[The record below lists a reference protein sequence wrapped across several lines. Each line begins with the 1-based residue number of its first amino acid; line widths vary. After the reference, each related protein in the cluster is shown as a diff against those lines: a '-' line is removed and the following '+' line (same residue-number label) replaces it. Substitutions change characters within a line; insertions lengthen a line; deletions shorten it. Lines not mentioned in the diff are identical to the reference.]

1 MCCAAAYG
9 RHPEGTRTHQN
20 NSVLGLLQANRLRG
34 QVIAYVLL
42 FPGLIPGLMQSHEN
56 TSRSWRDD
64 TLPDMIAVI
73 GRIILK

>member
-1 MCCAAAYG
+1 MIATLRQRNFA
-9 RHPEGTRTHQN
+9 
-20 NSVLGLLQANRLRG
+20 LLWFG
-34 QVIAYVLL
+34 
-42 FPGLIPGLMQSHEN
+42 GLIALVGDWVLITAGLMQSHEN